1 MATWSKGASIH
12 PLACPSSTT
21 RGSGM
26 ANVSPG
32 RGQPMPPSMQAAYGE
47 VSSLRRAAS
56 TPTLPAVERYA
67 TALRRGVRH
76 DVLFYEL
83 FGAWDAYPENGRD
96 DLAGAVSP
104 ASLAAAAA
112 MTSSIEELRSVIAL
126 EAPKIMY
133 DASRAMTAQLRTAS
147 RRNRM
152 AAMHV
157 RRQESRRRS
166 GEVPQPPLSRRALKA
181 EIGARLE
188 AEQQEE
194 ERAKLAKMDD
204 MLYEL
209 NLKADENIRLWTENR
224 AEARKRERANARA
237 AARKAGFW
245 GLPVEDNRGTAEK
258 DDRDRQKRWAEA
270 KAMERV
276 VRQQEQDAVAERA
289 DRVRAE
295 LEASDERK
303 RKHDEDRRA
312 RAKLEASRVRAEL
325 DESRV
330 KREAARAAREE
341 LCEDIREAER
351 QAKANA
357 VAGVL
362 SPAARAHAHATRAA
376 HVGVDLRDV
385 GSAAEQQAVR
395 AAKARAVALE
405 ANARARKSSHDF
417 FKAQP
422 KKIG

>member
-67 TALRRGVRH
+67 TA
-76 DVLFYEL
+76 
-83 FGAWDAYPENGRD
+83 
-96 DLAGAVSP
+96 
-104 ASLAAAAA
+104 
-112 MTSSIEELRSVIAL
+112 
-126 EAPKIMY
+126 
-133 DASRAMTAQLRTAS
+133 
-147 RRNRM
+147 
-152 AAMHV
+152 
-157 RRQESRRRS
+157 
-166 GEVPQPPLSRRALKA
+166 
-181 EIGARLE
+181 
-188 AEQQEE
+188 
-194 ERAKLAKMDD
+194 
-204 MLYEL
+204 
-209 NLKADENIRLWTENR
+209 
-224 AEARKRERANARA
+224 
-237 AARKAGFW
+237 
-245 GLPVEDNRGTAEK
+245 
-258 DDRDRQKRWAEA
+258 
-270 KAMERV
+270 
-276 VRQQEQDAVAERA
+276 
-289 DRVRAE
+289 
-295 LEASDERK
+295 
-303 RKHDEDRRA
+303 
-312 RAKLEASRVRAEL
+312 
-325 DESRV
+325 
-330 KREAARAAREE
+330 ARAAREE

-376 HVGVDLRDV
+376 HVGIDLRDA